1 MLQISKYFKTA
12 MKLQQKCCSL
22 YFTKCSILQ
31 IQTPFNYLLMN
42 IVFTELISAAYG
54 LPIDF
59 LATYT
64 YGWKM
69 GRQLCEIT
77 GFILTTSG
85 KSSKLFF
92 MGSQRCSMDFQLM
105 GSNQFRHQ
113 SKDGCLWL
121 FYLGRKGIEHCIVSA
136 VRTRAD
142 L

>member
-1 MLQISKYFKTA
+1 
-12 MKLQQKCCSL
+12 
-22 YFTKCSILQ
+22 
-31 IQTPFNYLLMN
+31 MN

-85 KSSKLFF
+85 RSSKWVLRCLVC
-92 MGSQRCSMDFQLM
+92 SIKCQRPAAVFLGDLGFDSPPLCKT
-105 GSNQFRHQ
+105 NRT
-113 SKDGCLWL
+113 GCLN
-121 FYLGRKGIEHCIVSA
+121 FKCKK
-136 VRTRAD
+136 
-142 L
+142 